1 MVGVSAAVPLTRE
14 DLVSAWIDFRRYADK
29 HPDLRD
35 FHRRRY
41 SAMATAFGVDLEAP
55 PQQRAPDPPWLLDDL
70 SELQTTH
77 PLPRHTTPLVRLLN
91 RTVEYLLASGSPFD
105 GYLEA
110 PPDIAVLYQRRGHGF
125 FEAHDMRRRACRAL
139 LLDLV
144 ELIWGLGTEAV
155 VDRSAVR
162 VAGFDPDERAPEPED
177 YL

>member
-1 MVGVSAAVPLTRE
+1 VVGVSTAAPLTRD
-14 DLVSAWIDFRRYADK
+14 DLISAWIDSRRYEDK
-29 HPDLRD
+29 HPDLRA

-55 PQQRAPDPPWLLDDL
+55 PQQRAPDPQWLLNDL
-70 SELQTTH
+70 SELQTMRPT
-77 PLPRHTTPLVRLLN
+77 PRHTAPLLRLLG
-91 RTVEYLLASGSPFD
+91 RTVEHLLASGSPFD

-125 FEAHDMRRRACRAL
+125 HEAHAMKTRACRAL

-144 ELIWGLGTEAV
+144 ELIWGLGPEAA
-155 VDRSAVR
+155 VDRSALR